1 MENGVKQRITAIIE
15 NKADSTY
22 AFAKAINVRQSTISD
37 YLNSGKT
44 PSWAVIR
51 GIVETY
57 SDISLEWL
65 LRGEGSMYTKD
76 IPTDGDTEQTLDL
89 KAEITRLRAEREEL
103 LQRITELNAV
113 VNYQEK
119 RLDKLVTLLHQEP
132 PHFSLVAE
140 KPQTEYSTNPNLK

>member
-1 MENGVKQRITAIIE
+1 MEQRLKDIKDVLGISE
-15 NKADSTY
+15 NE
-22 AFAKAINVRQSTISD
+22 FAKRLGIAQST
-37 YLNSGKT
+37 LNSYTLGKRK
-44 PSWAVIR
+44 PSFEFAENLLNTFV
-51 GIVETY
+51 
-57 SDISLEWL
+57 DISAEWF
-65 LRGEGSMYTKD
+65 LRGEGPMLISD

-119 RLDKLVTLLHQEP
+119 RLDKLVTLMHQEP

-140 KPQTEYSTNPNLK
+140 KPQTEYHANPNLK